1 MKVQK
6 HIEVRLLKK
15 RLIPVVDVVQYD
27 TGVQLVFSLVDFDIP
42 SGTSAT
48 LYVQKRS
55 GKFVYQEKDI
65 TISGNE
71 ITIDLENQALTE
83 HGETKYQITLKNGT
97 DTVTT
102 FAGVLRVEK
111 SIADA
116 NAVESKTVIRAFD
129 EAVAEHVAEFQ
140 TKAEQ
145 IVAAC
150 IATIPE
156 DYTVMEAK
164 VNELANAVKGNL
176 SGAVVFADDVSSVE
190 HRPIVKVRGANL
202 ISFPYY
208 NESGVKN
215 GITYTVNDD
224 GSVTA
229 KGTATANAAFYL
241 TYGLSGIKGT
251 VFLSGCPD
259 GGSITASSG
268 GGYSLRMNKIENGI
282 EVTGGTDVGN
292 GKKITLNGESVKVY
306 IVVLAGKTVDCTFY
320 PMLNY
325 GESAKSFVKSD
336 LTTVTVKRCG
346 KNLIDVS
353 DVTVE
358 SSNAWSNKHLGSF
371 ELPSGKY
378 TVSLDYNQFGDVTH
392 VSLSARKYGVAEK
405 VYADVSN
412 NVQIGKMTMTFEIPA
427 GESGVMLYV
436 YSNCTAN
443 VRNTKCL
450 FKNIQVEVG
459 DIATEFE
466 AYKEATEYIPSS
478 DGTVSGLTSVSPNMT
493 ILTDTEGAIVECEY
507 NRDTNKVIE
516 KLINAINNSDGMGA
530 VNDEQVAKA
539 VFDYLTEHPVSAG
552 STATIG
558 TVNLLAEKWVGT
570 GNLYSQVVTI
580 AGVTKNSQVDLTPSV
595 EQLVVFHEKDLTFVT
610 ENEGGTVT
618 VYAIGQK
625 PTNDYT
631 IQVTITEVAV

>member
-6 HIEVRLLKK
+6 FIEVRLLKK
-15 RLIPVVDVVQYD
+15 RLTSPVIDVVQYD

-42 SGTSAT
+42 SGTTAT

-55 GKFVYQEKDI
+55 GKFVYQEDGI
-65 TISGNE
+65 TISGNN
-71 ITIDLENQALTE
+71 ITINLENQALTE
-83 HGETKYQITLKNGT
+83 HGEAKYQIMLKNGT

-102 FAGVLRVEK
+102 FAGILRIDK
-111 SIADA
+111 NIADSGATEPRTIA
-116 NAVESKTVIRAFD
+116 NESRTVIRPFD
-129 EAVAEHVAEFQ
+129 EAVADYAAEFQ
-140 TKAEQ
+140 TRAEQ
-145 IVAAC
+145 IVQAC
-150 IATIPE
+150 IATIPD
-156 DYTVMEAK
+156 DYSTMEAK
-164 VNELANAVKGNL
+164 VNELANAIKGNL
-176 SGAVVFADDVSSVE
+176 SGAVVFADDVSPVE
-190 HRPIVKVRGANL
+190 HNPIIKVRGAN
-202 ISFPYY
+202 IIPYPYY
-208 NESGVKN
+208 SPSIVDN

-251 VFLSGCPD
+251 VFLSGCPG
-259 GGSITASSG
+259 GGSISAISG
-268 GGYSLRMNKIENGI
+268 GGYSLRINKIVNGM

-292 GKKITLNGESVKVY
+292 GSKITLNGESVRIY

-353 DVTVE
+353 DITVE

-378 TVSLDYNQFGDVTH
+378 TVSLDYKQFGDITH
-392 VSLSARKYGVAEK
+392 VSLSARKYGVAEE

-412 NVQIGKMTMTFEIPA
+412 NVQIGKLTMTFEIPV

-493 ILTDTEGAIVECEY
+493 ILTDTEGAIAECEY
-507 NRDTNKVIE
+507 NRDANKVIE
-516 KLINAINNSDGMGA
+516 KLTNAI
-530 VNDEQVAKA
+530 
-539 VFDYLTEHPVSAG
+539 
-552 STATIG
+552 
-558 TVNLLAEKWVGT
+558 
-570 GNLYSQVVTI
+570 I
-580 AGVTKNSQVDLTPSV
+580 AL
-595 EQLVVFHEKDLTFVT
+595 
-610 ENEGGTVT
+610 GGTV
-618 VYAIGQK
+618 
-625 PTNDYT
+625 
-631 IQVTITEVAV
+631 